1 LTLSAVGGPSPL
13 WGSGVPLFH
22 TQINTRNPRT
32 EISPSEGP
40 VIVLLKPRIYD
51 TWNIS
56 KGVPKSGEVAIK
68 LKIPL
73 THFWPN
79 SLSPT
84 GNLCYY
90 ARYSAQF
97 RSIDSKRVLQVRL
110 IYILKSHYRNFFV
123 TSPFSRYKL
132 DPSVFTLSAMG
143 GPSPLWGWKGPLFRT
158 QNNTRAL
165 RAETSPQE
173 GPVIESQRCKS
184 IESINR
190 AFLNIL
196 SLLGSLLQVLAST
209 DTEIAPPRLPIP
221 KIFGT
226 PFLYEDVVQ
235 SGQKNGVGQRSA
247 CSRIYQNFRRIG
259 VLLPETVGAPTCL
272 LLGKRDGTEIHCAVP
287 IID

>member
-1 LTLSAVGGPSPL
+1 MN
-13 WGSGVPLFH
+13 SG
-22 TQINTRNPRT
+22 Q
-32 EISPSEGP
+32 
-40 VIVLLKPRIYD
+40 D

-56 KGVPKSGEVAIK
+56 KSVPKSGEVAIK

-90 ARYSAQF
+90 ARYSVQF

-173 GPVIESQRCKS
+173 GPVIVPKGSGDDMIKLGAVRLHTKLRLCASK
-184 IESINR
+184 
-190 AFLNIL
+190 FLW
-196 SLLGSLLQVLAST
+196 
-209 DTEIAPPRLPIP
+209 
-221 KIFGT
+221 
-226 PFLYEDVVQ
+226 
-235 SGQKNGVGQRSA
+235 
-247 CSRIYQNFRRIG
+247 
-259 VLLPETVGAPTCL
+259 
-272 LLGKRDGTEIHCAVP
+272 
-287 IID
+287 